1 VQAREEL
8 TQGCEEA
15 VRSREE
21 VARRDVRKLRMC
33 LRGCLFIPFYHFFH

>member
-1 VQAREEL
+1 MRAMTAVQAREEL

-21 VARRDVRKLRMC
+21 AARGDVRR
-33 LRGCLFIPFYHFFH
+33 R